1 MEVAMARVG
10 MEVVEEE
17 EVEEEAL
24 DQEVGQAM
32 EVEVAVVVAAKM
44 VEEEEEEVVVVV
56 VGVEEKD
63 VAQVMVTGQVMV
75 LDIEEREQ
83 RLPFLL
89 YNIIQSHLYSE

>member
-1 MEVAMARVG
+1 
-10 MEVVEEE
+10 
-17 EVEEEAL
+17 
-24 DQEVGQAM
+24 M
-32 EVEVAVVVAAKM
+32 EVEVAVAAKM
-44 VEEEEEEVVVVV
+44 VEEEEEEEVVV

-63 VAQVMVTGQVMV
+63 LAQVMVTGQVMV

>member
-10 MEVVEEE
+10 MEV
-17 EVEEEAL
+17 VEEEAL

-44 VEEEEEEVVVVV
+44 VEEEEEEEVV

-63 VAQVMVTGQVMV
+63 LAQVMVTGQVMV

>member
-1 MEVAMARVG
+1 
-10 MEVVEEE
+10 
-17 EVEEEAL
+17 
-24 DQEVGQAM
+24 M

-44 VEEEEEEVVVVV
+44 VEEEEEEVVVV
-56 VGVEEKD
+56 GVEEKD
-63 VAQVMVTGQVMV
+63 LAQVMVTGQVMV

>member
-1 MEVAMARVG
+1 MARVG

-44 VEEEEEEVVVVV
+44 VEEEEEEVVAA
-56 VGVEEKD
+56 GVEEKD
-63 VAQVMVTGQVMV
+63 LAQVMVTGQVMV

>member
-32 EVEVAVVVAAKM
+32 EVEVAVAAKM
-44 VEEEEEEVVVVV
+44 VEEEEEEEVVV

-63 VAQVMVTGQVMV
+63 LAQVMVTGQVMV

>member
-1 MEVAMARVG
+1 
-10 MEVVEEE
+10 
-17 EVEEEAL
+17 
-24 DQEVGQAM
+24 M

>member
-10 MEVVEEE
+10 MEV
-17 EVEEEAL
+17 VEEEAL

-32 EVEVAVVVAAKM
+32 EVEVTVVVAAKM
-44 VEEEEEEVVVVV
+44 VEEEEEEVVV

>member
-10 MEVVEEE
+10 MEV
-17 EVEEEAL
+17 VEEEAL

-44 VEEEEEEVVVVV
+44 VEEEEEEVVVV
-56 VGVEEKD
+56 GVEEKD
-63 VAQVMVTGQVMV
+63 LAQVMVTGQVMV

>member
-1 MEVAMARVG
+1 
-10 MEVVEEE
+10 
-17 EVEEEAL
+17 
-24 DQEVGQAM
+24 M

-44 VEEEEEEVVVVV
+44 VEEEEEVVV

-63 VAQVMVTGQVMV
+63 LAQVMVTGQVMV

>member
-1 MEVAMARVG
+1 MEVAMVRVG
-10 MEVVEEE
+10 MEVVVEE

-44 VEEEEEEVVVVV
+44 VEEEEEEVVVV
-56 VGVEEKD
+56 GVEEKD
-63 VAQVMVTGQVMV
+63 LAQVMVTGQVMV

>member
-10 MEVVEEE
+10 MEV
-17 EVEEEAL
+17 VEEEAL

-32 EVEVAVVVAAKM
+32 EVEVAVVAAAKM
-44 VEEEEEEVVVVV
+44 VEEEEEEVVVV
-56 VGVEEKD
+56 GVEEKD
-63 VAQVMVTGQVMV
+63 LAQVMVTGQVMV

>member
-10 MEVVEEE
+10 MEV
-17 EVEEEAL
+17 VEEEAL

-44 VEEEEEEVVVVV
+44 VEEEEEEEEVV

-63 VAQVMVTGQVMV
+63 LAQVMVTGQVMV

>member
-1 MEVAMARVG
+1 
-10 MEVVEEE
+10 
-17 EVEEEAL
+17 
-24 DQEVGQAM
+24 M
-32 EVEVAVVVAAKM
+32 EVEVAVVVVVAAKV
-44 VEEEEEEVVVVV
+44 VEEEEEVV

-63 VAQVMVTGQVMV
+63 LAQVMVTGQVMV

>member
-44 VEEEEEEVVVVV
+44 VEEEEEVVVV

-63 VAQVMVTGQVMV
+63 LAQVMVTGQVMV

>member
-10 MEVVEEE
+10 MEM
-17 EVEEEAL
+17 VEEEAL

-32 EVEVAVVVAAKM
+32 EVEVAVVVVVAAKV
-44 VEEEEEEVVVVV
+44 VEEEEVVV

-63 VAQVMVTGQVMV
+63 LAQVMVTGQVMV

>member
-44 VEEEEEEVVVVV
+44 VEEEEEEVVVV
-56 VGVEEKD
+56 GVEEKD
-63 VAQVMVTGQVMV
+63 LAQVMVTGQVMV

>member
-1 MEVAMARVG
+1 LAVDVGVVVAATM
-10 MEVVEEE
+10 VVEEE
-17 EVEEEAL
+17 EE
-24 DQEVGQAM
+24 
-32 EVEVAVVVAAKM
+32 
-44 VEEEEEEVVVVV
+44 VVV

-63 VAQVMVTGQVMV
+63 LAQVMVTGQVMV